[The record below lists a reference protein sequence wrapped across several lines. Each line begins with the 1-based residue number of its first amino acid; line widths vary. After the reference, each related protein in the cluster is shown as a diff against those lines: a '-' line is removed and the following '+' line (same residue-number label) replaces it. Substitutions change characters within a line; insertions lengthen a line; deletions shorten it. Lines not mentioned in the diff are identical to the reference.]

1 MPSFYDFIPTDLA
14 TKETIA
20 SLVREYEVGVA
31 AIRELHE
38 VSERCCRLANI
49 RKRHERY
56 ASDLKFDLEYA
67 LKEHLKEYW
76 RRVIAKM
83 QVQEA
88 CSATRWKEIEDQVE
102 RGDVFDF
109 TAANIESLAKT
120 FLQELPEMFR
130 EACREVLDWL
140 RPGAWDS
147 SYKTNVKNARM
158 EIGKKVVKSLM
169 VEYWSRSCPPSLNY
183 GREKILRSLHTVFKM
198 LDGQGIARYPHDLP
212 TQLREAMKD
221 SRCREFRN
229 EYFFCRW
236 FLNGNM
242 HIEILRDDLLKEFNC
257 IVHGNT
263 LREPSAA
270 EQHDIVPSSQA
281 RAGEAAPAASP

>member
-1 MPSFYDFIPTDLA
+1 MSSFYDFIPTDLA
-14 TKETIA
+14 PKETIA
-20 SLVREYEVGVA
+20 GQVREYEAGVA
-31 AIRELHE
+31 AIQELHE
-38 VSERCCRLANI
+38 VTQRCCKVVSVRVSRDRCPL
-49 RKRHERY
+49 H
-56 ASDLKFDLEYA
+56 LTFDLEHA

-76 RRVIAKM
+76 RRIIAKM
-83 QVQEA
+83 QVEQA
-88 CSATRWKEIEDQVE
+88 CSATRWREIEGQIE
-102 RGDVFDF
+102 EGDVPDF
-109 TAANIESLAKT
+109 TEGNIESLCRS
-120 FLQELPEMFR
+120 FLQELPQMFQ
-130 EACREVLDWL
+130 EACKEVLEWL
-140 RPGAWDS
+140 LPGAWERG
-147 SYKTNVKNARM
+147 YKTNEKNARM

-198 LDGQGIARYPHDLP
+198 LDDQGIARYPHDLP